1 MAPGGRMGNIG
12 HICTEGEGAVVRAV
26 RDFVITVLVLALAG
40 AGAGILWSLAAPR
53 PPYVMTGKGPL
64 LADPST
70 QALIAADGW
79 FAVITGVLGLVCGVI
94 GYGVSRGGR
103 PLPVVV
109 GLAAGGLLGAHLTLL
124 VGEAANLGAVS
135 VVASGSSVPLVPG
148 PLALTARGVLY
159 AWPTLAA
166 GAFFVLEGVAGYR
179 DSPLRHPFGADPYGP
194 LPSHDIDGR

>member
-1 MAPGGRMGNIG
+1 MGNIG

-40 AGAGILWSLAAPR
+40 VVAGILWSLAAPR
-53 PPYVMTGKGPL
+53 PPYVVTGKGPL

-109 GLAAGGLLGAHLTLL
+109 GLAAGGLLGAHLALL

-135 VVASGSSVPLVPG
+135 VAASGSSAGSSVPLVPG

-179 DSPLRHPFGADPYGP
+179 DSPLRHPFGGDDPYGP

>member
-1 MAPGGRMGNIG
+1 M
-12 HICTEGEGAVVRAV
+12 RAV

-179 DSPLRHPFGADPYGP
+179 DSPLRHPFGGDPYGP
-194 LPSHDIDGR
+194 LPPHDIDGR

>member
-1 MAPGGRMGNIG
+1 M
-12 HICTEGEGAVVRAV
+12 RAV

-40 AGAGILWSLAAPR
+40 AAAGILWSLAAPR
-53 PPYVMTGKGPL
+53 PPYVVTGKGPL

-109 GLAAGGLLGAHLTLL
+109 GLAAGGLLGAHLALL

-135 VVASGSSVPLVPG
+135 VAASGGSVPLVPG

-179 DSPLRHPFGADPYGP
+179 DSPLRHPFGGGDPYGP
-194 LPSHDIDGR
+194 LSSHDIDGR

>member
-1 MAPGGRMGNIG
+1 MGNIG
-12 HICTEGEGAVVRAV
+12 HICTEGEGAVVRGA

-40 AGAGILWSLAAPR
+40 VVAGILWSLAAPR
-53 PPYVMTGKGPL
+53 PPYVVTGKGPL
-64 LADPST
+64 PADPST

-109 GLAAGGLLGAHLTLL
+109 GLAAGGLLGAHLALL
-124 VGEAANLGAVS
+124 VGAAANLGAVS
-135 VVASGSSVPLVPG
+135 IAASGSSVGSSMPLVPG

-166 GAFFVLEGVAGYR
+166 GVFFVLEGVAGYR
-179 DSPLRHPFGADPYGP
+179 DSPLRNPFGEGEPYGP
-194 LPSHDIDGR
+194 LSSYDIDGR